1 MNVKDYLDLLEA
13 NKNEK
18 GIAAWKKTDFDGK
31 SFGMG
36 ITTIKK
42 LAKGKKKDN
51 KAAEEL
57 WQSEYF
63 DAKVLAILLFDP
75 RSISKEKVKMLA
87 GEVQNWMLRAQFV
100 SVLLS
105 KTPFLKEL
113 AIEYTNSSEDKQKCL
128 GYLMLAEFAKQDKTE
143 NDEFYE
149 DYISI
154 IENELQG
161 EENFTKD
168 AMNNAL
174 LAIGSKNKNLN
185 SKVVAAAENIGKVFV
200 DYGDN
205 SCEAVNVYAHL
216 TSERIQKKIE

>member
-1 MNVKDYLDLLEA
+1 MTAKDYLDLLEA

-18 GIAAWKKTDFDGK
+18 GIAAWKKSGIDGQ
-31 SFGMG
+31 SFGLG

-63 DAKVLAILLFDP
+63 DAKVMATLLFDP
-75 RSISKEKVKMLA
+75 KSISKEKVKMLA

-113 AIEYTNSSEDKQKCL
+113 AIEFTNSSNEKQKCT
-128 GYLMLAEFAKQDKTE
+128 GYLMLAEVAKQDKTE
-143 NDEFYE
+143 SDKFFE
-149 DYISI
+149 DYINI
-154 IENELQG
+154 IESELQN

-174 LAIGSKNKNLN
+174 LAIGSKNENLN
-185 SKVVAAAENIGKVFV
+185 LKAVAAAENIGKVFV

-205 SCEAVNVYAHL
+205 SCEALNVYAHL
-216 TSERIQKKIE
+216 TSERIQKN